1 MIKYITTV
9 LSCHV
14 WPLYSTSQKFRTASY
29 SLEWESVSK
38 LLTGAV
44 YIFAVQRQ
52 FLNWRS
58 NWVFGWREAK
68 VHPVVLI
75 AETKPDPLSST
86 AKSDTESDRL
96 SDLLFRLEVL
106 HFRSWTT
113 DSQPCFFYLLQ
124 AFLLIPGS
132 YFQTPDR
139 HFYIGYI
146 YTINQNICPYQLIIT
161 VACLYLP
168 LEVSRIQFLCFIKVS
183 LCMWIIPNTRLTCKQ
198 TNHRRISCLQLCSLC
213 SH

>member
-14 WPLYSTSQKFRTASY
+14 WPLYSTSQKFRTASQ

-68 VHPVVLI
+68 VHPAVLI

-113 DSQPCFFYLLQ
+113 DSQPCFIFLSSSGFPFDSRFILLFSDTWQ
-124 AFLLIPGS
+124 AFLWIHLYHKPEYLSISIDYYSRLFISTFRSEPYS
-132 YFQTPDR
+132 ISV
-139 HFYIGYI
+139 FY
-146 YTINQNICPYQLIIT
+146 
-161 VACLYLP
+161 
-168 LEVSRIQFLCFIKVS
+168 
-183 LCMWIIPNTRLTCKQ
+183 
-198 TNHRRISCLQLCSLC
+198 
-213 SH
+213 

>member
-1 MIKYITTV
+1 MYITTV

-14 WPLYSTSQKFRTASY
+14 WPLYSTSQKFRTASH

-68 VHPVVLI
+68 VHPAVLI

-113 DSQPCFFYLLQ
+113 DSQPCFFKKIFFRLS
-124 AFLLIPGS
+124 FW
-132 YFQTPDR
+132 FQVHIVIFRHLTGISTLATFTP
-139 HFYIGYI
+139 
-146 YTINQNICPYQLIIT
+146 
-161 VACLYLP
+161 
-168 LEVSRIQFLCFIKVS
+168 
-183 LCMWIIPNTRLTCKQ
+183 
-198 TNHRRISCLQLCSLC
+198 
-213 SH
+213 